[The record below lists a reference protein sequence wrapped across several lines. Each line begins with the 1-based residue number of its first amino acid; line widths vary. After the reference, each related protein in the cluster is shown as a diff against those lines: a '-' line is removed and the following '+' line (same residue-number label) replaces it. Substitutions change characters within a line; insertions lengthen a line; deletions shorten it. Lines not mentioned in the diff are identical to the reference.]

1 VGEKVIEDILR
12 VSLIRHVESFVL
24 DVDLRLPG
32 RGVTVLFGDS
42 GCGKTSLLRGIAGLD
57 RDVRGTLSLNGE
69 VWLDSAQGKS
79 LSASSRPIGYVFQD
93 AALFPHLSVRE
104 NLVYGMN
111 RARVSLEESGWLSII
126 DMFNLGPLLDRSSLH
141 LSGGEQQ
148 RVAIAR
154 AILTRPQLLLMDEPL
169 ASLDAS
175 HKREF
180 LPYLERL
187 HQELDIPVIYVTHS
201 PEEVLRLADH
211 VVLMAGGRVEASG
224 TLGEL
229 MPRMV
234 AQPGFGDEAGI
245 ILLGIVKQH
254 YPADGV
260 SQIQFEGGS
269 LWFPLLGRPEGSYIR
284 CHILP
289 ADVSLSLQR
298 PEGVSLLNI
307 LPAKIVSITE
317 RKGSHGMLVQV
328 AVGAGASRLY
338 ARITRKSLRE
348 LDLQIGQ
355 TVYAMLK
362 ATSFD
367 R

>member
-1 VGEKVIEDILR
+1 MIPDILR
-12 VSLIRHVESFVL
+12 VSLTRHIDSFVL

-32 RGVTVLFGDS
+32 RGVTVLFGNS

-57 RDVRGTLSLNGE
+57 HDVRGTLSLNGE
-69 VWLDSAQGKS
+69 IWMDSAQGQS
-79 LSASSRPIGYVFQD
+79 LSASKRPIGYVFQD
-93 AALFPHLSVRE
+93 SALFPHLSVRE
-104 NLVYGMN
+104 NLVYGMK
-111 RARVSLEESGWLSII
+111 RARVSLEESGWSSII
-126 DMFNLGPLLDRSSLH
+126 DMLNLELLLDRSCLH

-154 AILTRPQLLLMDEPL
+154 AILTRPRLLLMDEPL

-201 PEEVLRLADH
+201 QEEVLRLADH
-211 VVLMAGGRVEASG
+211 VVLMAGGSVQASG
-224 TLGEL
+224 ALSEI
-229 MPRMV
+229 MPRMI
-234 AQPGFGDEAGI
+234 AQPDFGDEAGF

-254 YPADGV
+254 FPDDGV

-269 LWFPLLGRPEGSYIR
+269 LWFPLLERPEGSDIR
-284 CHILP
+284 CHIFP
-289 ADVSLSLQR
+289 ADVSLSLER

-307 LPAKIVSITE
+307 LSAQIVSITE
-317 RKGSHGMLVQV
+317 RKGAHGVLVQI
-328 AVGAGASRLY
+328 AVGASCLY
-338 ARITRKSLRE
+338 SRITRKSLRE

-355 TVYAMLK
+355 MVYAMLK